1 MMVLPASRKTA
12 RSVTLTLDP
21 LAAGLLNPL
30 PRPRAIAVGLRKGGA
45 DARGV
50 AGRDV
55 VLLHQG
61 VVDEVPVRVLD
72 PDQRGHVAAAAL
84 AGPRLDQPLVR
95 LPHAAAGLPLV
106 DLRIPRAARVDRPH
120 ELRGLDADLRDDV
133 DVAAL
138 RLRLPRGERRQ
149 QPVADPALRLLFRLR
164 RRLVLG
170 AAGHVL

>member
-61 VVDEVPVRVLD
+61 VVDEVPVRVLG

-84 AGPRLDQPLVR
+84 AGPRLEQPLVR

-106 DLRIPRAARVDRPH
+106 DLRIPRAARVDRPPGRRR
-120 ELRGLDADLRDDV
+120 RGGPAPPPPAGRAPPAAGRRRGSAAS
-133 DVAAL
+133 VAA
-138 RLRLPRGERRQ
+138 RPAACSRGCGPCPR
-149 QPVADPALRLLFRLR
+149 
-164 RRLVLG
+164 
-170 AAGHVL
+170 